1 MNRWLESLITFIY
14 PAACRCCETPMGVGQ
29 VHYICDTCWE
39 QVEFLSTPWCGLCGT
54 PNQFC
59 TSNRHGVC
67 SDCRAQPPLYDKR
80 RAIAFYEPTVREAIH
95 LFKYDKKQ
103 IMARHLN
110 QLIQDHPPEDLAGA
124 DYDFLIPIPLH
135 TRRHR
140 DRGFNQS
147 EWIAQSIA
155 EIWDI
160 PVRTDILF
168 RIRDTAPQSSMNSRE
183 ERIENIADAF
193 EVPSLAT
200 ICDQRILLVDDIYTT
215 GTTVDEA
222 SRVLLIGNPAVVDV
236 LTLARSRP
244 PRN

>member
-1 MNRWLESLITFIY
+1 M
-14 PAACRCCETPMGVGQ
+14 CVGG
-29 VHYICDTCWE
+29 VHYICDTCWG
-39 QVEFLSTPWCGLCGT
+39 QIEFLSRPWCELCGT
-54 PNQFC
+54 PLSFSA
-59 TSNRHGVC
+59 SNPSDVC
-67 SDCRAQPPLYDKR
+67 ADCRKQPPRYGKR

-95 LFKYDKKQ
+95 LFKYEKKR
-103 IMARHLN
+103 ILAKHLN
-110 QLIQDHPPEDLAGA
+110 LLIQEHLPADLSGT
-124 DYDFLIPIPLH
+124 DYDFLLPIPLH

-155 EIWDI
+155 EIWNV

-168 RIRDTAPQSSMNSRE
+168 RIKDTAPQSSMNSRE

-200 ICDQRILLVDDIYTT
+200 ISNQRILLVDDIYTT

-222 SRVLLIGNPAVVDV
+222 SKVLLTANPAEVDV
-236 LTLARSRP
+236 LTFARTRP
-244 PRN
+244 TGH

>member
-1 MNRWLESLITFIY
+1 
-14 PAACRCCETPMGVGQ
+14 MGVGG

-39 QVEFLSTPWCGLCGT
+39 QIEFLSTPWCGLCGT
-54 PNQFC
+54 PLNFSV
-59 TSNRHGVC
+59 SNPSDVC
-67 SDCRAQPPLYDKR
+67 ADCRKQPPRYGKR

-95 LFKYDKKQ
+95 LFKYDKKR
-103 IMARHLN
+103 ILAKHLN
-110 QLIQDHPPEDLAGA
+110 QLLQEHLPADLSAT
-124 DYDFLIPIPLH
+124 DYDFLLPIPLH

-155 EIWDI
+155 EIWNV

-168 RIRDTAPQSSMNSRE
+168 RIKDTAPQSSMNSRE
-183 ERIENIADAF
+183 ERMKNIADAF

-200 ICDQRILLVDDIYTT
+200 ISNQRILLVDDIYTT

-222 SRVLLIGNPAVVDV
+222 SKVLLTGNPAEVDV
-236 LTLARSRP
+236 LTLARTRP
-244 PRN
+244 TGH

>member
-1 MNRWLESLITFIY
+1 
-14 PAACRCCETPMGVGQ
+14 MGVGQ

-39 QVEFLSTPWCGLCGT
+39 QVEFLSPPWCGLCGT

-110 QLIQDHPPEDLAGA
+110 QLIQEHPPEDLYGA

-135 TRRHR
+135 TRRYR
-140 DRGFNQS
+140 NRGFNQS

-155 EIWDI
+155 EIWNV

-215 GTTVDEA
+215 GTTVEEA
-222 SRVLLIGNPAVVDV
+222 TRVLLIGNPAVVDV

-244 PRN
+244 QRN